1 MFRETTKLSRQ
12 NSKTTNT
19 VIPAK
24 AAGEIQQK
32 PDAGGD
38 NTNIKHCQNTTKGKE
53 KERVIVHGRGAK
65 LGYCEVCQVNFYELL
80 QHINSEIHQEKV
92 SVEDTWKELDECM
105 SMTNDYNQ
113 AGNEALECSV

>member
-1 MFRETTKLSRQ
+1 MFNYRISAT
-12 NSKTTNT
+12 
-19 VIPAK
+19 

-38 NTNIKHCQNTTKGKE
+38 NINIKYCQNTTKGKE

-80 QHINSEIHQEKV
+80 QHINSEIHQVKV
-92 SVEDTWKELDECM
+92 SVEGTWKELDECM
-105 SMTNDYNQ
+105 TITNNYNQ